1 MNSLEFIN
9 QEIKFLEDMINMDL
23 ALMEDEEDLEDIAKK
38 QQHLS
43 YLQQIKTELEAW
55 EVVKKH
61 LEHFPDDYYNGIPEE
76 IITMTSKI
84 DKKDY
89 PTIKKALEVKEQK
102 PRDLELEVYEELCV
116 GCSDEKLCHEEC
128 EHCVQFYERL
138 EEKEEENNENNAS

>member
-9 QEIKFLEDMINMDL
+9 KQIEVT
-23 ALMEDEEDLEDIAKK
+23 KK
-38 QQHLS
+38 QLAKYSLS
-43 YLQQIKTELEAW
+43 KEQSDPNFKHKEADIQYIHNKHYTEQLQTLQQIKTELEAW

-89 PTIKKALEVKEQK
+89 PTLKKALEVK
-102 PRDLELEVYEELCV
+102 
-116 GCSDEKLCHEEC
+116 
-128 EHCVQFYERL
+128 
-138 EEKEEENNENNAS
+138 